1 MDRQQV
7 ENKIAKMFLE
17 ILKVANEYY
26 PDRYFT
32 ISFLDGYIHFNN
44 EFWEHEE
51 GEGKID
57 ARYKLKGGELA
68 NVSIREH
75 C

>member
-1 MDRQQV
+1 MERQQV
-7 ENKIAKMFLE
+7 EDKIAKMFLK

-26 PDRYFT
+26 PDSYFT
-32 ISFLDGYIHFNN
+32 ISNTGDFIHFNN
-44 EFWEHEE
+44 EYWEHK

-57 ARYKLKGGELA
+57 GRYKLKGGELA